1 MESLTYKRNK
11 VEIPKYNF
19 FFRHLCKKKEEE
31 KKRIKMCACENGQR
45 GQHLIWQFFTAHT
58 VQIYLLLK
66 LIFLQTFFSLSTRN
80 ESAHN

>member
-1 MESLTYKRNK
+1 
-11 VEIPKYNF
+11 
-19 FFRHLCKKKEEE
+19 
-31 KKRIKMCACENGQR
+31 MCGCENGQR
-45 GQHLIWQFFTAHT
+45 GEHLIWQFFTAHT